1 MKSTPPSPLYLNPP
15 EFRWLS
21 PIFNLVDKLID
32 GNIAREWFCV
42 LVFSF
47 FLPPTTSY
55 LHNMTAGRS
64 RWWWWP
70 RGKWIFSL
78 FLFTFHSVSIEVPP
92 QVPPSSL
99 GLESARHPPGEG
111 KKEAISKYGFPV
123 FYYLMGRTFETEMFA
138 CWMLTSF
145 YDRFVAF
152 ASTAVECYHYADGQ
166 VNICLFHHTWRPGS
180 EKSSSRSLIVI
191 IGFRKYWL

>member
-1 MKSTPPSPLYLNPP
+1 MEILRESGSVCLFFPFSCHRRL
-15 EFRWLS
+15 
-21 PIFNLVDKLID
+21 LICIIWRPAD
-32 GNIAREWFCV
+32 RVGGGGHAGNEYFPYFC
-42 LVFSF
+42 LLFIRF
-47 FLPPTTSY
+47 QL
-55 LHNMTAGRS
+55 
-64 RWWWWP
+64 
-70 RGKWIFSL
+70 K
-78 FLFTFHSVSIEVPP
+78 FLF

-99 GLESARHPPGEG
+99 GLGSARHPPGEG

-138 CWMLTSF
+138 RWMLTSF